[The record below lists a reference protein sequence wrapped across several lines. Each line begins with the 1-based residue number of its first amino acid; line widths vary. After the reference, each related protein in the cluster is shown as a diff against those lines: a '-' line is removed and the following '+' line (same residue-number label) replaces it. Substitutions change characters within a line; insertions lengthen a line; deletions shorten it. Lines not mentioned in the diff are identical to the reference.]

1 MIDNMQVSILFSIHN
16 YEMIKMIIY
25 SSRLLNDNTSKFRDN
40 FLFLK
45 GKYALVNENIKEAE
59 ESF

>member
-1 MIDNMQVSILFSIHN
+1 
-16 YEMIKMIIY
+16 MIIY